1 MSVSITAVDRALDI
15 LLCFNDENPR
25 LSLSQIAGQLNLP
38 KSTIHRHLATLEN
51 KHFINRDENT
61 GMYHLGLR
69 FVEMAA
75 LILQEAGFQ
84 RWTQPYLERLSI
96 ECGETVDLAVLDGTH
111 VIYLQVIESPQRVKI
126 AAAIGQRLPAYC
138 TASGKAFLAF
148 LPEEQVRE
156 ILPEKM
162 TRYTENTCVSL
173 PVLYEDLRAT
183 RERGFAIS
191 EQEYEKDINA
201 VAAPILDVSG
211 YPVAVIAVAGPSY
224 RLSREQMNILGKS
237 IRQTAEAITRE
248 GGLALFSTII
258 SNTANPGLA
267 GQTTRK
273 GIL

>member
-1 MSVSITAVDRALDI
+1 MSVSVTAVDRALDI
-15 LLCFNDENPR
+15 LLCFNEGNPR

-51 KHFINRDENT
+51 KHFINREQAT

-84 RWTQPYLERLSI
+84 RWTQPYLERLSA
-96 ECGETVDLAVLDGTH
+96 EYGETVDLAVLDGTH
-111 VIYLQVIESPQRVKI
+111 VIYLQVIESSQRVKI
-126 AAAIGQRLPAYC
+126 AAAVGQRLPAYC

-156 ILPEKM
+156 ILPERM
-162 TRYTENTCVSL
+162 IRYSENTRVSL
-173 PVLYEDLRAT
+173 PELYEDLRAT

-201 VAAPILDVSG
+201 GAAPILDASG

-224 RLSREQMNILGKS
+224 RLSHEQMSVLGKS
-237 IRQTAEAITRE
+237 IRKTTEAIARE
-248 GGLALFSTII
+248 GGLAILSTII
-258 SNTANPGLA
+258 SNTATPGLA
-267 GQTTRK
+267 GQTMRK
-273 GIL
+273 GVL

>member
-1 MSVSITAVDRALDI
+1 MSVSVTAVDRALDI
-15 LLCFNDENPR
+15 LLCFNEDNPR

-51 KHFINRDENT
+51 KHFIIRDEAS

-69 FVEMAA
+69 LVEMAA

-84 RWTQPYLERLSI
+84 RWTQPYLERLSA
-96 ECGETVDLAVLDGTH
+96 EYGETVDLAVLDGTH
-111 VIYLQVIESPQRVKI
+111 VIYLQVIESSQRVKI

-148 LPEEQVRE
+148 LPDEQIRE

-162 TRYTENTCVSL
+162 IRYSENTRVSL
-173 PVLYEDLRAT
+173 PALYEDLRAT

-201 VAAPILDVSG
+201 VAAPILDSSG
-211 YPVAVIAVAGPSY
+211 YPVAVIAVVGPSY
-224 RLSREQMNILGKS
+224 RLSHERMSKLGKS
-237 IRQTAEAITRE
+237 IRQTTDAIARE
-248 GGLALFSTII
+248 GGLAILSTII
-258 SNTANPGLA
+258 SNTATPGLA
-267 GQTTRK
+267 GQTMRK
-273 GIL
+273 GVL

>member
-1 MSVSITAVDRALDI
+1 MSVSVTAVDRALDI
-15 LLCFNDENPR
+15 LLCFNEDNPR

-84 RWTQPYLERLSI
+84 RWTQPHLERLSA

-111 VIYLQVIESPQRVKI
+111 VIYLQVIESSQRVKI
-126 AAAIGQRLPAYC
+126 AAAVGQRLPAYC

-156 ILPEKM
+156 ILREKM
-162 TRYTENTCVSL
+162 TRYTENTRISL
-173 PVLYEDLRAT
+173 PLLYEDLRAT

-191 EQEYEKDINA
+191 EQEYEKDIHA
-201 VAAPILDVSG
+201 VAAPILDASG
-211 YPVAVIAVAGPSY
+211 FPVAVIAVAGPSY
-224 RLSREQMNILGKS
+224 RLFHEQMNTLGKS
-237 IRQTAEAITRE
+237 ILQAADAIARE
-248 GGLALFSTII
+248 GGLAILSSII

-267 GQTTRK
+267 GQTMKK
-273 GIL
+273 GVL